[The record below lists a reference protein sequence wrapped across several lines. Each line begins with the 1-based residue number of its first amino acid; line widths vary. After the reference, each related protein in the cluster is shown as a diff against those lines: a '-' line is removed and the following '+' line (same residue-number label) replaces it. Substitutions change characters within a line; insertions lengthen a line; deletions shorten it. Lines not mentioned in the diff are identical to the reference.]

1 MAKGSLMDDKTL
13 IIIDQE
19 ELEELK
25 RQFRVATKALE
36 QLTSEFRYFND
47 ALADRTIHEDEAD
60 QD

>member
-1 MAKGSLMDDKTL
+1 MAKGRLMDDKTL

>member
-1 MAKGSLMDDKTL
+1 MDDKTL

-25 RQFRVATKALE
+25 RQFRIATKALE

-47 ALADRTIHEDEAD
+47 ALADRTIDEDEAD